1 MQTSITIPTHIG
13 AAQSR
18 PSRRL
23 SFSDIWLALAL
34 MVRAATRSEAES
46 MAVILRDDGMFEALA
61 PSHPDY
67 AASVTLPGF
76 VCMISQA
83 SHPYRIA
90 ARICAAVERVD
101 AAMGHPHLCDIGS
114 VEAARTHEPRVCRD

>member
-13 AAQSR
+13 VAQSS

-23 SFSDIWLALAL
+23 IFGDMWLALAL
-34 MVRAATRSEAES
+34 MVRAATRSEVKP
-46 MAVILRDDGMFEALA
+46 MAVILRDDGTLEALA
-61 PSHPDY
+61 PSHPSY
-67 AASVTLPGF
+67 VASVTLPGF

-90 ARICAAVERVD
+90 ARIRTAVERSG
-101 AAMGHPHLCDIGS
+101 AATGHLHLDDIGS
-114 VEAARTHEPRVCRD
+114 VEAARTHEPRACRD